1 MSLFDVERRQI
12 RYHQLNESSFGVRHL
27 VFRKLFSLLKSPF
40 GHVAEKIKQWTKPA
54 SVTVPVPVGSLA
66 DLPRSR
72 RDLIVENALLRQQL
86 LVLRQQVKR
95 PRLTIGDR
103 IRLICLARFT
113 RFWESAR
120 HLVQPDTLLRWHRDL
135 FRHYWRWKST
145 SKARKPRIAQETSD
159 LLKRMT
165 ADASENRLWGAERIR
180 GELLKLGL
188 KVSQRT
194 VQIPDS

>member
-1 MSLFDVERRQI
+1 
-12 RYHQLNESSFGVRHL
+12 
-27 VFRKLFSLLKSPF
+27 
-40 GHVAEKIKQWTKPA
+40 
-54 SVTVPVPVGSLA
+54 
-66 DLPRSR
+66 LPRSC

-113 RFWESAR
+113 RFWASAR

-135 FRHYWRWKST
+135 FGHYWRWKST

-194 VQIPDS
+194 ARYLIRDRDKKYGRRFAAVARSASSKELKTPIQAPWPMPFASG